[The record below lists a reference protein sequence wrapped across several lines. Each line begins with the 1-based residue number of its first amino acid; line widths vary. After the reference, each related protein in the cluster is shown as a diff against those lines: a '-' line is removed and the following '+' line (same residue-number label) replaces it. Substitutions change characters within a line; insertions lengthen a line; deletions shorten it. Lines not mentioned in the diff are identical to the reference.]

1 MKRLALLLA
10 GVLTAADAP
19 PYQSS
24 PPRHTV
30 VETRDW
36 GPWGG
41 PFRAKLVP
49 ALMQDF
55 GERYVYAAANAA
67 LPPPAKGERRVVFLG
82 DSITDMWDLSRAFP
96 GKAYV
101 NRGIGA
107 QVTAQMLL
115 RFEPDVVT
123 LKPAA
128 VIILAG
134 TNDVTGFLQV
144 ETPAT
149 IVANITAMA
158 DIADARGIRVV
169 LSSMLPVNAYTE
181 NARHVVAERPPA
193 TLRAINAELR
203 TLARTRG
210 YAYADYAVAM
220 TDARGLLAADFTA
233 DGLHPN
239 AAGYARMV
247 PIARAALAR
256 SLGPRVQDRPL
267 ILRPSCRRSC

>member
-1 MKRLALLLA
+1 MKRAALFLLA
-10 GVLTAADAP
+10 ATLIAADAP

-24 PPRHTV
+24 PARRAV

-55 GERYVYAAANAA
+55 GERYLYAPANAA
-67 LPPPAKGERRVVFLG
+67 LPPPARGEQRIVFLG
-82 DSITDMWDLSRAFP
+82 DSITDLWNLSAAFP
-96 GKAYV
+96 GKPYI

-107 QVTAQMLL
+107 QVTAQMLI
-115 RFEPDVVT
+115 RFEPDVVA

-134 TNDVTGFLQV
+134 TNDVSGFLQI

-149 IVANITAMA
+149 ILANITAMA
-158 DIADARGIRVV
+158 DIADARGIRVI
-169 LSSMLPVNAYTE
+169 LTSILPVNDYTD
-181 NARHVVAERPPA
+181 NARHVVKERPPE
-193 TLRAINAELR
+193 TLRAINAALR
-203 TLARTRG
+203 DLARHRG
-210 YAYADYAVAM
+210 YAYADYAASL
-220 TDARGLLAADFTA
+220 TDARGLLEADLTR

-239 AAGYARMV
+239 DMGYARMAPV
-247 PIARAALAR
+247 AAAAIAHALR
-256 SLGPRVQDRPL
+256 SPPRSRGHRPGE
-267 ILRPSCRRSC
+267 

>member
-1 MKRLALLLA
+1 MRRLALLLLA

-19 PYQSS
+19 SYQSS
-24 PPRHTV
+24 PPRRSV
-30 VETRDW
+30 IETRDW
-36 GPWGG
+36 GAWGG

-55 GERYVYAAANAA
+55 GERYLYAAANAA

-107 QVTAQMLL
+107 QATAQMLL
-115 RFEPDVVT
+115 RFEADVVA
-123 LKPAA
+123 LKPDA
-128 VIILAG
+128 VVILAG

-144 ETPAT
+144 ETPAS

-169 LSSMLPVNAYTE
+169 LTSILPVNDYTE
-181 NARHVVAERPPA
+181 NARHVPAERPPA

-203 TLARTRG
+203 TLARKRG
-210 YAYADYAVAM
+210 YAYADYAAAM
-220 TDARGLLAADFTA
+220 TDARGFLAADLTA

-239 AAGYARMV
+239 AAGYARMA
-247 PIARAALAR
+247 PIASAAIAR
-256 SLGPRVQDRPL
+256 SLGVPPRR
-267 ILRPSCRRSC
+267 RRSGD